1 MGFSIET
8 SVSAVTVFLQGALS
22 FFSPCVLPL
31 VPLYVSYLAGG
42 AAVVG
47 EDGVRRY
54 PRGKI
59 FLNTLFFVVGISF
72 AFFLLGLGLTALGEF
87 FHNYQVWFARASG
100 VIILLF
106 GLYQLGLGKRTML
119 LEQEHRL
126 PFHLN
131 KLAMN
136 PAVALVMG
144 FTFSFAWTP
153 CVGPTLSSVLLM
165 ASSAESSAAGFLLIG
180 VYTLGFVLPFL
191 AVGLFTGTVL
201 DFFKS
206 HQNVVRYTVKIGAV
220 LLIVMGILTLTGA
233 TGGISADLAAG
244 SGTVQEEPAGNSGEE
259 AAPSGDSQEEH
270 SGADSQEIPMVPAPD
285 FTLTDQYGQT
295 HTLSDYQ
302 GKTVFLNFWAT
313 WCGPCKMEMPDIQAL
328 YEDWDENAGEL
339 VVLGVAGPNIGQEG
353 SAEDITAF
361 LEENGYTYPV
371 VMDETGTLFY
381 QYGISAYPT
390 TFMIDTEGNV
400 FGYVQGAV
408 SREVMDDIV
417 EQTRA
422 AQMIHPGRRGRTFAV
437 PAAFSRA
444 AESACKKVVN
454 LRQFVLESNSY
465 RGPLRR
471 RGTPIDRKRRG
482 TPMAHNDSFDEP
494 RFEAL
499 YRKLYPDLLRCAEI
513 ALRTGGSWYVSVAG
527 RAEEVVQELFAF
539 AWEHQADLWSSASPT
554 GWLYRVLRYKVLEL
568 LKEDRFWRKHLI
580 RAAGEMPASPEDD
593 FQQRAEITSILT
605 PEEYEILRKLY
616 LEKYTYEELAR
627 EMGLK
632 KSALAMR
639 VKRSKERFVKQ
650 WNRH

>member
-191 AVGLFTGTVL
+191 AVGLFTGAVL
-201 DFFKS
+201 DFFKA
-206 HQNVVRYTVKIGAV
+206 HQSVVRYTVKIGAV

-233 TGGISADLAAG
+233 TNGLSADLAAV
-244 SGTVQEEPAGNSGEE
+244 SGTTTQEESAAEQEDAGGAQEESGE
-259 AAPSGDSQEEH
+259 
-270 SGADSQEIPMVPAPD
+270 IPVIPAPD
-285 FTLTDQYGQT
+285 FTLTDQYGET

-302 GKTVFLNFWAT
+302 GQTVFLNFWAT

-328 YEDWDENAGEL
+328 YEEWDENAGDL
-339 VVLGVAGPNIGQEG
+339 VVLGVAGPGIGQEG
-353 SAEDITAF
+353 SAEDIAAF

-371 VMDETGTLFY
+371 VMDDTGTLFY

-390 TFMIDTEGNV
+390 TFMIDPEGNV

-408 SREVMDDIV
+408 SREIMDDIV
-417 EQTRA
+417 EQTMTG
-422 AQMIHPGRRGRTFAV
+422 QRR
-437 PAAFSRA
+437 
-444 AESACKKVVN
+444 
-454 LRQFVLESNSY
+454 
-465 RGPLRR
+465 
-471 RGTPIDRKRRG
+471 
-482 TPMAHNDSFDEP
+482 
-494 RFEAL
+494 
-499 YRKLYPDLLRCAEI
+499 
-513 ALRTGGSWYVSVAG
+513 
-527 RAEEVVQELFAF
+527 
-539 AWEHQADLWSSASPT
+539 
-554 GWLYRVLRYKVLEL
+554 
-568 LKEDRFWRKHLI
+568 
-580 RAAGEMPASPEDD
+580 
-593 FQQRAEITSILT
+593 
-605 PEEYEILRKLY
+605 
-616 LEKYTYEELAR
+616 
-627 EMGLK
+627 
-632 KSALAMR
+632 
-639 VKRSKERFVKQ
+639 
-650 WNRH
+650 

>member
-59 FLNTLFFVVGISF
+59 FLNTLFFVAGISF
-72 AFFLLGLGLTALGEF
+72 AFFLLGLGLTALGAF
-87 FHNYQVWFARASG
+87 FHDYQVWFARISG

-191 AVGLFTGTVL
+191 AVGLFTGAVL
-201 DFFKS
+201 DFFKA
-206 HQNVVRYTVKIGAV
+206 HQSVVRYTVKIGAV

-233 TGGISADLAAG
+233 TNGLSADLAAV
-244 SGTVQEEPAGNSGEE
+244 SGTTTQEESAAEQEDAGGAQEESGE
-259 AAPSGDSQEEH
+259 
-270 SGADSQEIPMVPAPD
+270 IPVIPAPD
-285 FTLTDQYGQT
+285 FTLTDQYGET

-302 GKTVFLNFWAT
+302 GQTVFLNFWAT

-328 YEDWDENAGEL
+328 YEEWDENAGDL
-339 VVLGVAGPNIGQEG
+339 VVLGVAGPGIGREG
-353 SAEDITAF
+353 SAEDIAAF

-371 VMDETGTLFY
+371 VMDDTGTLFY

-390 TFMIDTEGNV
+390 TFMIDPEGNV

-408 SREVMDDIV
+408 SREIMDDIV
-417 EQTRA
+417 EQTMTG
-422 AQMIHPGRRGRTFAV
+422 QRR
-437 PAAFSRA
+437 
-444 AESACKKVVN
+444 
-454 LRQFVLESNSY
+454 
-465 RGPLRR
+465 
-471 RGTPIDRKRRG
+471 
-482 TPMAHNDSFDEP
+482 
-494 RFEAL
+494 
-499 YRKLYPDLLRCAEI
+499 
-513 ALRTGGSWYVSVAG
+513 
-527 RAEEVVQELFAF
+527 
-539 AWEHQADLWSSASPT
+539 
-554 GWLYRVLRYKVLEL
+554 
-568 LKEDRFWRKHLI
+568 
-580 RAAGEMPASPEDD
+580 
-593 FQQRAEITSILT
+593 
-605 PEEYEILRKLY
+605 
-616 LEKYTYEELAR
+616 
-627 EMGLK
+627 
-632 KSALAMR
+632 
-639 VKRSKERFVKQ
+639 
-650 WNRH
+650 

>member
-119 LEQEHRL
+119 LEQEHHL

-191 AVGLFTGTVL
+191 AVGLFTGAVL
-201 DFFKS
+201 DFFKA
-206 HQNVVRYTVKIGAV
+206 HQSVVRYTVKIGAV

-233 TGGISADLAAG
+233 TNGLSADLAAV
-244 SGTVQEEPAGNSGEE
+244 SGTTAQQEPAAPQDGTASGGAQEDAGGAQEESGE
-259 AAPSGDSQEEH
+259 
-270 SGADSQEIPMVPAPD
+270 IPVIPAPD
-285 FTLTDQYGQT
+285 FTLTDQYGET

-302 GKTVFLNFWAT
+302 GQTVFLNFWAT

-328 YEDWDENAGEL
+328 YEEWDENAGDL
-339 VVLGVAGPNIGQEG
+339 VVLGVAGPGIGQEG
-353 SAEDITAF
+353 SAEDIAAF

-371 VMDETGTLFY
+371 VMDDTGMLFY

-390 TFMIDTEGNV
+390 TFMIDPEGNV

-408 SREVMDDIV
+408 SREIMDDIV
-417 EQTRA
+417 EQTMTG
-422 AQMIHPGRRGRTFAV
+422 QRR
-437 PAAFSRA
+437 
-444 AESACKKVVN
+444 
-454 LRQFVLESNSY
+454 
-465 RGPLRR
+465 
-471 RGTPIDRKRRG
+471 
-482 TPMAHNDSFDEP
+482 
-494 RFEAL
+494 
-499 YRKLYPDLLRCAEI
+499 
-513 ALRTGGSWYVSVAG
+513 
-527 RAEEVVQELFAF
+527 
-539 AWEHQADLWSSASPT
+539 
-554 GWLYRVLRYKVLEL
+554 
-568 LKEDRFWRKHLI
+568 
-580 RAAGEMPASPEDD
+580 
-593 FQQRAEITSILT
+593 
-605 PEEYEILRKLY
+605 
-616 LEKYTYEELAR
+616 
-627 EMGLK
+627 
-632 KSALAMR
+632 
-639 VKRSKERFVKQ
+639 
-650 WNRH
+650 

>member
-59 FLNTLFFVVGISF
+59 FLNTLFFVAGISF
-72 AFFLLGLGLTALGEF
+72 AFFLLGLGLTALGAF
-87 FHNYQVWFARASG
+87 FHDYQVWFARISG

-106 GLYQLGLGKRTML
+106 GLYQLGLGKRAML

-165 ASSAESSAAGFLLIG
+165 ASSVESSAAGFLLIG

-191 AVGLFTGTVL
+191 AVGLFTGAVL
-201 DFFKS
+201 DFFKA
-206 HQNVVRYTVKIGAV
+206 HQNVVRYTVKLGAV

-233 TGGISADLAAG
+233 TGTISADLAAV
-244 SGTVQEEPAGNSGEE
+244 SGTTQEEPAAEQEDTTGAQEESGE
-259 AAPSGDSQEEH
+259 
-270 SGADSQEIPMVPAPD
+270 IPVVPAPD
-285 FTLTDQYGQT
+285 FTLTDQYGET

-328 YEDWDENAGEL
+328 YEEWDENAGDL
-339 VVLGVAGPNIGQEG
+339 VVLGVAGPGIGQEG
-353 SAEDITAF
+353 SAEDIAAF

-371 VMDETGTLFY
+371 VMDDTGALFY

-390 TFMIDTEGNV
+390 TFMIDPEGNV

-408 SREVMDDIV
+408 SREIMDDIV
-417 EQTRA
+417 EQTMTG
-422 AQMIHPGRRGRTFAV
+422 QRR
-437 PAAFSRA
+437 
-444 AESACKKVVN
+444 
-454 LRQFVLESNSY
+454 
-465 RGPLRR
+465 
-471 RGTPIDRKRRG
+471 
-482 TPMAHNDSFDEP
+482 
-494 RFEAL
+494 
-499 YRKLYPDLLRCAEI
+499 
-513 ALRTGGSWYVSVAG
+513 
-527 RAEEVVQELFAF
+527 
-539 AWEHQADLWSSASPT
+539 
-554 GWLYRVLRYKVLEL
+554 
-568 LKEDRFWRKHLI
+568 
-580 RAAGEMPASPEDD
+580 
-593 FQQRAEITSILT
+593 
-605 PEEYEILRKLY
+605 
-616 LEKYTYEELAR
+616 
-627 EMGLK
+627 
-632 KSALAMR
+632 
-639 VKRSKERFVKQ
+639 
-650 WNRH
+650 

>member
-59 FLNTLFFVVGISF
+59 FLNTLFFVAGISF

-191 AVGLFTGTVL
+191 AVGLFTGAVL
-201 DFFKS
+201 DFFKA
-206 HQNVVRYTVKIGAV
+206 HQSVVRYTVKIGAV

-233 TGGISADLAAG
+233 TNGLSADLAAV
-244 SGTVQEEPAGNSGEE
+244 SGTTTQEESAAEQEDAGGAQEESGE
-259 AAPSGDSQEEH
+259 
-270 SGADSQEIPMVPAPD
+270 IPVIPAPD
-285 FTLTDQYGQT
+285 FTLTDQYGET

-302 GKTVFLNFWAT
+302 GQTVFLNFWAT

-328 YEDWDENAGEL
+328 YEEWDENAGDL
-339 VVLGVAGPNIGQEG
+339 VVLGVAGPGIGREG
-353 SAEDITAF
+353 SAEDIAAF

-371 VMDETGTLFY
+371 VMDDTGTLFY

-390 TFMIDTEGNV
+390 TFMIDPEGNV

-408 SREVMDDIV
+408 SREIMDDIV
-417 EQTRA
+417 EQTMTG
-422 AQMIHPGRRGRTFAV
+422 QRR
-437 PAAFSRA
+437 
-444 AESACKKVVN
+444 
-454 LRQFVLESNSY
+454 
-465 RGPLRR
+465 
-471 RGTPIDRKRRG
+471 
-482 TPMAHNDSFDEP
+482 
-494 RFEAL
+494 
-499 YRKLYPDLLRCAEI
+499 
-513 ALRTGGSWYVSVAG
+513 
-527 RAEEVVQELFAF
+527 
-539 AWEHQADLWSSASPT
+539 
-554 GWLYRVLRYKVLEL
+554 
-568 LKEDRFWRKHLI
+568 
-580 RAAGEMPASPEDD
+580 
-593 FQQRAEITSILT
+593 
-605 PEEYEILRKLY
+605 
-616 LEKYTYEELAR
+616 
-627 EMGLK
+627 
-632 KSALAMR
+632 
-639 VKRSKERFVKQ
+639 
-650 WNRH
+650 

>member
-59 FLNTLFFVVGISF
+59 FLNTLFFVAGISF
-72 AFFLLGLGLTALGEF
+72 AFFLLGLGLTALGAF
-87 FHNYQVWFARASG
+87 FHDYQVWFARISG

-106 GLYQLGLGKRTML
+106 GLYQLGLGKRAML
-119 LEQEHRL
+119 LEQERRL
-126 PFHLN
+126 PFRLD

-191 AVGLFTGTVL
+191 AVGLFTGAVL
-201 DFFKS
+201 DFFKA
-206 HQNVVRYTVKIGAV
+206 HQSVVRYTVKIGAV

-233 TGGISADLAAG
+233 TNGLSADLAAG
-244 SGTVQEEPAGNSGEE
+244 TTTQEEPAAPQDGTASGGAQEDAGGAQEESGE
-259 AAPSGDSQEEH
+259 
-270 SGADSQEIPMVPAPD
+270 IPVIPAPD
-285 FTLTDQYGQT
+285 FTLTDQYGET

-302 GKTVFLNFWAT
+302 GQTVFLNFWAT

-328 YEDWDENAGEL
+328 YEEWDENAGDL
-339 VVLGVAGPNIGQEG
+339 VVLGVAGPGIGREG
-353 SAEDITAF
+353 SAEDIAAF

-371 VMDETGTLFY
+371 VMDDTGMLFY

-390 TFMIDTEGNV
+390 TFMIDPEGNV

-408 SREVMDDIV
+408 SREIMDDIV
-417 EQTRA
+417 EQTMTG
-422 AQMIHPGRRGRTFAV
+422 QRR
-437 PAAFSRA
+437 
-444 AESACKKVVN
+444 
-454 LRQFVLESNSY
+454 
-465 RGPLRR
+465 
-471 RGTPIDRKRRG
+471 
-482 TPMAHNDSFDEP
+482 
-494 RFEAL
+494 
-499 YRKLYPDLLRCAEI
+499 
-513 ALRTGGSWYVSVAG
+513 
-527 RAEEVVQELFAF
+527 
-539 AWEHQADLWSSASPT
+539 
-554 GWLYRVLRYKVLEL
+554 
-568 LKEDRFWRKHLI
+568 
-580 RAAGEMPASPEDD
+580 
-593 FQQRAEITSILT
+593 
-605 PEEYEILRKLY
+605 
-616 LEKYTYEELAR
+616 
-627 EMGLK
+627 
-632 KSALAMR
+632 
-639 VKRSKERFVKQ
+639 
-650 WNRH
+650 

>member
-59 FLNTLFFVVGISF
+59 FLNTLFFVAGISF
-72 AFFLLGLGLTALGEF
+72 AFFLLGLGLTALGAF
-87 FHNYQVWFARASG
+87 FHDYQVWFARISG

-126 PFHLN
+126 PFRLD

-191 AVGLFTGTVL
+191 AVGLFTGAVL
-201 DFFKS
+201 DFFKA
-206 HQNVVRYTVKIGAV
+206 HQSVVRYTVKIGAV

-233 TGGISADLAAG
+233 TNGLSADLAAV
-244 SGTVQEEPAGNSGEE
+244 SGTTTQEESSVEQEDAGGAQEESGE
-259 AAPSGDSQEEH
+259 
-270 SGADSQEIPMVPAPD
+270 IPVIPAPD
-285 FTLTDQYGQT
+285 FTLTDQYGET

-302 GKTVFLNFWAT
+302 GQTVFLNFWAT

-328 YEDWDENAGEL
+328 YEEWDENAGDL
-339 VVLGVAGPNIGQEG
+339 VVLGVAGPGIGQEG
-353 SAEDITAF
+353 SAEDIAAF

-371 VMDETGTLFY
+371 VMDDTGMLFY

-390 TFMIDTEGNV
+390 TFMIDPEGNV

-408 SREVMDDIV
+408 SREIMDDIV
-417 EQTRA
+417 EQTMTG
-422 AQMIHPGRRGRTFAV
+422 QRR
-437 PAAFSRA
+437 
-444 AESACKKVVN
+444 
-454 LRQFVLESNSY
+454 
-465 RGPLRR
+465 
-471 RGTPIDRKRRG
+471 
-482 TPMAHNDSFDEP
+482 
-494 RFEAL
+494 
-499 YRKLYPDLLRCAEI
+499 
-513 ALRTGGSWYVSVAG
+513 
-527 RAEEVVQELFAF
+527 
-539 AWEHQADLWSSASPT
+539 
-554 GWLYRVLRYKVLEL
+554 
-568 LKEDRFWRKHLI
+568 
-580 RAAGEMPASPEDD
+580 
-593 FQQRAEITSILT
+593 
-605 PEEYEILRKLY
+605 
-616 LEKYTYEELAR
+616 
-627 EMGLK
+627 
-632 KSALAMR
+632 
-639 VKRSKERFVKQ
+639 
-650 WNRH
+650 

>member
-100 VIILLF
+100 IIILLF
-106 GLYQLGLGKRTML
+106 GLYQLGLGKRAML
-119 LEQEHRL
+119 LEQERRL
-126 PFHLN
+126 PFRLD

-191 AVGLFTGTVL
+191 AVGLFTGAVL
-201 DFFKS
+201 DFFKA
-206 HQNVVRYTVKIGAV
+206 HQSVVRYTVKIGAV

-233 TGGISADLAAG
+233 TNGLSADLAAV
-244 SGTVQEEPAGNSGEE
+244 SGTTTQEEPAAPQDGTASGGAQEDAGGAQEESGE
-259 AAPSGDSQEEH
+259 
-270 SGADSQEIPMVPAPD
+270 IPVIPAPD
-285 FTLTDQYGQT
+285 FTLTDQYGET

-302 GKTVFLNFWAT
+302 GQTVFLNFWAT

-328 YEDWDENAGEL
+328 YEEWDENAGDL
-339 VVLGVAGPNIGQEG
+339 VVLGVAGPGIGQEG
-353 SAEDITAF
+353 SAEDIAAF

-371 VMDETGTLFY
+371 VMDDTGMLFY

-390 TFMIDTEGNV
+390 TFMIDPEGNV

-408 SREVMDDIV
+408 SREIMDDIV
-417 EQTRA
+417 EQTMTG
-422 AQMIHPGRRGRTFAV
+422 QRR
-437 PAAFSRA
+437 
-444 AESACKKVVN
+444 
-454 LRQFVLESNSY
+454 
-465 RGPLRR
+465 
-471 RGTPIDRKRRG
+471 
-482 TPMAHNDSFDEP
+482 
-494 RFEAL
+494 
-499 YRKLYPDLLRCAEI
+499 
-513 ALRTGGSWYVSVAG
+513 
-527 RAEEVVQELFAF
+527 
-539 AWEHQADLWSSASPT
+539 
-554 GWLYRVLRYKVLEL
+554 
-568 LKEDRFWRKHLI
+568 
-580 RAAGEMPASPEDD
+580 
-593 FQQRAEITSILT
+593 
-605 PEEYEILRKLY
+605 
-616 LEKYTYEELAR
+616 
-627 EMGLK
+627 
-632 KSALAMR
+632 
-639 VKRSKERFVKQ
+639 
-650 WNRH
+650 

>member
-59 FLNTLFFVVGISF
+59 FLNTLFFVAGISF
-72 AFFLLGLGLTALGEF
+72 AFFLLGLGLTALGAF
-87 FHNYQVWFARASG
+87 FHDYQVWFARISG

-106 GLYQLGLGKRTML
+106 GLYQLGLGKRAML
-119 LEQEHRL
+119 LEQERRL
-126 PFHLN
+126 PFRLD

-191 AVGLFTGTVL
+191 AVGLFTGAVL
-201 DFFKS
+201 DFFKA
-206 HQNVVRYTVKIGAV
+206 HQSVVRYTVKIGAV

-233 TGGISADLAAG
+233 TNGLSADLAAV
-244 SGTVQEEPAGNSGEE
+244 SGTTTQEEPAAPQDGTASGGAQEDASGAQEESGE
-259 AAPSGDSQEEH
+259 
-270 SGADSQEIPMVPAPD
+270 IPVIPAPD
-285 FTLTDQYGQT
+285 FTLTDQYGET

-302 GKTVFLNFWAT
+302 GQTVFLNFWAT

-328 YEDWDENAGEL
+328 YEAWDENAGDL
-339 VVLGVAGPNIGQEG
+339 VVLGVAGPGIGQEG
-353 SAEDITAF
+353 SAEDIAAF

-371 VMDETGTLFY
+371 VMDDTGTLFY

-390 TFMIDTEGNV
+390 TFMIDPEGNV

-408 SREVMDDIV
+408 SREIMDDIV
-417 EQTRA
+417 EQTMTG
-422 AQMIHPGRRGRTFAV
+422 QRR
-437 PAAFSRA
+437 
-444 AESACKKVVN
+444 
-454 LRQFVLESNSY
+454 
-465 RGPLRR
+465 
-471 RGTPIDRKRRG
+471 
-482 TPMAHNDSFDEP
+482 
-494 RFEAL
+494 
-499 YRKLYPDLLRCAEI
+499 
-513 ALRTGGSWYVSVAG
+513 
-527 RAEEVVQELFAF
+527 
-539 AWEHQADLWSSASPT
+539 
-554 GWLYRVLRYKVLEL
+554 
-568 LKEDRFWRKHLI
+568 
-580 RAAGEMPASPEDD
+580 
-593 FQQRAEITSILT
+593 
-605 PEEYEILRKLY
+605 
-616 LEKYTYEELAR
+616 
-627 EMGLK
+627 
-632 KSALAMR
+632 
-639 VKRSKERFVKQ
+639 
-650 WNRH
+650 

>member
-59 FLNTLFFVVGISF
+59 FLNTLFFVAGISF
-72 AFFLLGLGLTALGEF
+72 AFFLLGLGLTALGAF
-87 FHNYQVWFARASG
+87 FHDYQVWFARISG

-106 GLYQLGLGKRTML
+106 GLYQLGLGKRAML
-119 LEQEHRL
+119 LEQERRL
-126 PFHLN
+126 PFRLD

-191 AVGLFTGTVL
+191 AVGLFTGAVL
-201 DFFKS
+201 DFFKA
-206 HQNVVRYTVKIGAV
+206 HQSVVRYTVKIGAV

-233 TGGISADLAAG
+233 TNGLSADLAAV
-244 SGTVQEEPAGNSGEE
+244 SGTTAQQEPAAPQDGTASGGAQEDAGGAQEESGE
-259 AAPSGDSQEEH
+259 
-270 SGADSQEIPMVPAPD
+270 IPVIPAPD
-285 FTLTDQYGQT
+285 FTLTDQYGET

-302 GKTVFLNFWAT
+302 GQTVFLNFWAT

-328 YEDWDENAGEL
+328 YEEWDENAGDL
-339 VVLGVAGPNIGQEG
+339 VVLGVAGPGIGREG
-353 SAEDITAF
+353 SAEDIAAF

-371 VMDETGTLFY
+371 VMDDTGTLFY

-390 TFMIDTEGNV
+390 TFMIDPEGNV

-408 SREVMDDIV
+408 SREIMDDIV
-417 EQTRA
+417 EQTMTG
-422 AQMIHPGRRGRTFAV
+422 QRR
-437 PAAFSRA
+437 
-444 AESACKKVVN
+444 
-454 LRQFVLESNSY
+454 
-465 RGPLRR
+465 
-471 RGTPIDRKRRG
+471 
-482 TPMAHNDSFDEP
+482 
-494 RFEAL
+494 
-499 YRKLYPDLLRCAEI
+499 
-513 ALRTGGSWYVSVAG
+513 
-527 RAEEVVQELFAF
+527 
-539 AWEHQADLWSSASPT
+539 
-554 GWLYRVLRYKVLEL
+554 
-568 LKEDRFWRKHLI
+568 
-580 RAAGEMPASPEDD
+580 
-593 FQQRAEITSILT
+593 
-605 PEEYEILRKLY
+605 
-616 LEKYTYEELAR
+616 
-627 EMGLK
+627 
-632 KSALAMR
+632 
-639 VKRSKERFVKQ
+639 
-650 WNRH
+650 

>member
-42 AAVVG
+42 AAVVD
-47 EDGVRRY
+47 ENGVRRY

-59 FLNTLFFVVGISF
+59 FLNTLFFVAGIGF
-72 AFFLLGLGLTALGEF
+72 AFFLLGLGLTALGTF
-87 FHNYQVWFARASG
+87 FHDYQVWFARASG

-106 GLYQLGLGKRTML
+106 GLYQLGLGRRTML

-126 PFHLN
+126 PFRLD

-165 ASSAESSAAGFLLIG
+165 ASSGSSAAAGFLLIG

-201 DFFKS
+201 DFFKA
-206 HQNVVRYTVKIGAV
+206 HQNVVRYTVKLGAV

-233 TGGISADLAAG
+233 TGTISADLAAV
-244 SGTVQEEPAGNSGEE
+244 SGTTQEEPAAEQEDTTGAQEESGE
-259 AAPSGDSQEEH
+259 
-270 SGADSQEIPMVPAPD
+270 IPVVPAPD
-285 FTLTDQYGQT
+285 FTLTDQYGET

-302 GKTVFLNFWAT
+302 GQTVFLNFWAT

-328 YEDWDENAGEL
+328 YEAWDENAGDL
-339 VVLGVAGPNIGQEG
+339 VVLGVAGPGIGQEG
-353 SAEDITAF
+353 SAEDIAAF

-371 VMDETGTLFY
+371 VMDDTGALFY

-417 EQTRA
+417 QQTMTG
-422 AQMIHPGRRGRTFAV
+422 QRR
-437 PAAFSRA
+437 
-444 AESACKKVVN
+444 
-454 LRQFVLESNSY
+454 
-465 RGPLRR
+465 
-471 RGTPIDRKRRG
+471 
-482 TPMAHNDSFDEP
+482 
-494 RFEAL
+494 
-499 YRKLYPDLLRCAEI
+499 
-513 ALRTGGSWYVSVAG
+513 
-527 RAEEVVQELFAF
+527 
-539 AWEHQADLWSSASPT
+539 
-554 GWLYRVLRYKVLEL
+554 
-568 LKEDRFWRKHLI
+568 
-580 RAAGEMPASPEDD
+580 
-593 FQQRAEITSILT
+593 
-605 PEEYEILRKLY
+605 
-616 LEKYTYEELAR
+616 
-627 EMGLK
+627 
-632 KSALAMR
+632 
-639 VKRSKERFVKQ
+639 
-650 WNRH
+650 